1 MRRSPRT
8 VLSSS
13 LVAFTLALTGCG
25 AGAATDATGTATSG
39 ASTSDAATGATTGT
53 TTGSAGTGTPTAGT
67 TLFADGAAHEVS
79 IEWDEAA
86 YADMIAAYGADGSKE
101 WIQADITIDGTLVSD
116 IGVRLK
122 GNSTLR
128 SLSGDGNGANDN
140 GARGGGAAVSSG
152 ISADVPES
160 LPLLIDFDKYV
171 DGQTYQ
177 GLTQLSLRP
186 GSPVLNEAL
195 ALALTEAS
203 GQATQR
209 YAYTTYSVNGSA
221 TQTRLLV
228 ENPDE
233 AYADSLFDTAG
244 VLYKSDAESSFTYQ
258 GDDLATYEEQFK
270 QLNAKDTEDLQP
282 IVDFLK
288 WLSEASDEEF
298 DAGLANWVDV
308 QSFARYAATMNL
320 LVNGD
325 DMAGPG
331 QNYYLWYDLETKKI
345 SVISWDLNLAMT
357 GNATASPDEEVS
369 IGGGG
374 GGGVGMQRP
383 GNEND
388 DAGAPPAGDGPG
400 STEAG
405 ADAGARPGGGRGGNE
420 LKERFLASDAFAS
433 LYNDAY
439 AELYEQLYASG
450 TAAGL
455 LDRIAA
461 VVPSSDGLTR
471 EELAEHTD
479 TLRTFIQERT
489 EALKGRV

>member
-1 MRRSPRT
+1 MS
-8 VLSSS
+8 
-13 LVAFTLALTGCG
+13 
-25 AGAATDATGTATSG
+25 
-39 ASTSDAATGATTGT
+39 
-53 TTGSAGTGTPTAGT
+53 
-67 TLFADGAAHEVS
+67 
-79 IEWDEAA
+79 WDEGD
-86 YADMIAAYGADGSKE
+86 YADMIAAYEKDGSKD
-101 WIQADITIDGTLVSD
+101 WIQADITIDGTTVSS

-128 SLSGDGNGANDN
+128 SLSGDGGGQGGGGGDA
-140 GARGGGAAVSSG
+140 GGGGATASNISS
-152 ISADVPES
+152 DVPES

-203 GQATQR
+203 GQPTQR

-270 QLNAKDTEDLQP
+270 QLNATDTEDLQP

-298 DAGLANWVDV
+298 DSGLADWVDV
-308 QSFARYAATMNL
+308 DSFARYTATMNL

-345 SVISWDLNLAMT
+345 SVVSWDLNLAMT
-357 GNATASPDEEVS
+357 GNATASPDDEVS

-374 GGGVGMQRP
+374 GGGGGMQRP
-383 GNEND
+383 PGVND
-388 DAGAPPAGDGPG
+388 DGGTPPSGAAPPAAPAA
-400 STEAG
+400 SA
-405 ADAGARPGGGRGGNE
+405 ADAGGGGGRGGNE
-420 LKERFLASDAFAS
+420 LKERFLASDAFQSA
-433 LYNDAY
+433 YDAAY
-439 AELYEQLYASG
+439 ADLYKQLYSSG
-450 TAAGL
+450 TAATL
-455 LDRIAA
+455 LDQIAA
-461 VVPSSDGLTR
+461 VVPSSDNLTK
-471 EELAEHTD
+471 EQLAEQTE
-479 TLRTFIQERT
+479 TLRTFIEERT
-489 EALKGRV
+489 AALKDQV

>member
-1 MRRSPRT
+1 MRRSPGA

-13 LVAFTLALTGCG
+13 ALAAALALTGCG
-25 AGAATDATGTATSG
+25 AGAASDAPATSSAAAG
-39 ASTSDAATGATTGT
+39 AGAGVEASGTGT
-53 TTGSAGTGTPTAGT
+53 TTAET
-67 TLFADGAAHEVS
+67 TLFADGASHEVS

-86 YADMIAAYGADGSKE
+86 NADMIAAYEADGSKE

-128 SLSGDGNGANDN
+128 SLSGDGSYDN
-140 GARGGGAAVSSG
+140 GAKGGGAAVSSG
-152 ISADVPES
+152 ISSDVPES

-209 YAYTTYSVNGSA
+209 YAYTTYSMNGSA

-233 AYADSLFDTAG
+233 AYADALFDTAG

-270 QLNAKDTEDLQP
+270 QLNAEDTEDVQP

-298 DAGLANWVDV
+298 DAELANWVDV
-308 QSFARYAATMNL
+308 ESFARYAATMNL

-325 DMAGPG
+325 DIAGPG
-331 QNYYLWYDLETKKI
+331 QNYYLWYDLDTKKL
-345 SVISWDLNLAMT
+345 SVNSWDLNLAMT
-357 GNATASPDEEVS
+357 GNATASPDEQVS
-369 IGGGG
+369 MGGGG
-374 GGGVGMQRP
+374 GMQRP
-383 GNEND
+383 QGEDD
-388 DAGAPPAGDGPG
+388 DAGAPPAGAPG
-400 STEAG
+400 AAAQLAAPG
-405 ADAGARPGGGRGGNE
+405 AAAVAATSSRSGSWPPTRSRPCTTTRT
-420 LKERFLASDAFAS
+420 RSFTTSF
-433 LYNDAY
+433 
-439 AELYEQLYASG
+439 
-450 TAAGL
+450 TAAEPPPDSWTGSP
-455 LDRIAA
+455 
-461 VVPSSDGLTR
+461 PSCLP
-471 EELAEHTD
+471 AM
-479 TLRTFIQERT
+479 
-489 EALKGRV
+489 A

>member
-1 MRRSPRT
+1 MRCSPRT

-13 LVAFTLALTGCG
+13 LLAFTLALTGCA
-25 AGAATDATGTATSG
+25 AGAATEPSGTATSA
-39 ASTSDAATGATTGT
+39 ASAGSGAATESGTEAGA
-53 TTGSAGTGTPTAGT
+53 GTPTAET
-67 TLFADGAAHEVS
+67 TLFADGASHEVS

-86 YADMIAAYGADGSKE
+86 YADMIAAYEADGSKE
-101 WIQADITIDGTLVSD
+101 WIQADITIDGTLVSG

-128 SLSGDGNGANDN
+128 SLSGDGNGD
-140 GARGGGAAVSSG
+140 GAKGGGAALSSG
-152 ISADVPES
+152 ISSDVPES

-171 DGQTYQ
+171 DGQNYQ

-209 YAYTTYSVNGSA
+209 YAYTTYSVNGST

-233 AYADSLFDTAG
+233 AYADALFDTPG

-270 QLNAKDTEDLQP
+270 QLNAEDTEDLQP

-298 DAGLANWVDV
+298 DAELANRVDV
-308 QSFARYAATMNL
+308 ESFARYAATMNL

-331 QNYYLWYDLETKKI
+331 QNYYLWYDLDTKKI

-357 GNATASPDEEVS
+357 GNATASPDEKVS
-369 IGGGG
+369 IGGGMG
-374 GGGVGMQRP
+374 GGAGMQLPP
-383 GNEND
+383 GGND
-388 DAGAPPAGDGPG
+388 DAGAPPAG
-400 STEAG
+400 A
-405 ADAGARPGGGRGGNE
+405 APGGARGGNE
-420 LKERFLASDAFAS
+420 LKERFLASEAFQS
-433 LYNDAY
+433 LYDNAY
-439 AELYEQLYASG
+439 ADLYEQLLASG

-461 VVPSSDGLTR
+461 VVPPSDDLTQ
-471 EELAEHTD
+471 EELAEQTD

-489 EALKGRV
+489 KALKDQV